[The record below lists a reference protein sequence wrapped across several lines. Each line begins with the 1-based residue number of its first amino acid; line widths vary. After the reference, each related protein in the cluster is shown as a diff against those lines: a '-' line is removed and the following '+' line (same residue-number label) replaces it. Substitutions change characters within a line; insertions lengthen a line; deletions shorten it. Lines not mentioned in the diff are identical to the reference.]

1 MKVSQYLLATVKEV
15 PSDAEIM
22 SHKLMIRA
30 GLIRQLASGLYSWLP
45 LGLRVLKKVENIVRE
60 EMDRAGALEI
70 LMPAIQPSELWEE
83 SGRWDVYGKELLRI
97 TDRHGRE
104 FCFGPTHEEIVTD
117 IARRE
122 ISSYKQLPITLYQIQ
137 TKFRDEI
144 RPRFGIM
151 RAREFLMKDAYSF
164 DIDAKGMEASYQK
177 MFDAYTQIF
186 TRLGLD
192 FRAVI
197 ADSGAIGGAVS
208 TEFQV
213 LAASGEDTIVHSDT
227 SDYAANLEKAESA
240 PLPEP
245 KKKEF
250 KVIIVK
256 GEKDSVAIVLRK
268 EHELNDVK
276 AHNHQL
282 ISEPLVVVEENST
295 KKLGDLK
302 MPVLVDRDVN
312 WKLDI
317 KPTEVVDLRNV
328 VEGDPSPDGK
338 GKLRFARGIEVG
350 HVFQLGDKY
359 SKSMNA
365 KVLAENGK
373 ALPLQMGCYGI
384 GVSRIVASAIEQNH
398 DAKGIIWPEP
408 MAPFSVVIIPIQ
420 MHKSYRVREEAEKI
434 YNALLEKGVKVLID
448 DRKERPGVMFSDM
461 DLIGIPHRI
470 VIGER
475 GLDAGTVEYKFRAH
489 EDSQNWPIG
498 DVVEKLTAA
507 IAV

>member
-282 ISEPLVVVEENST
+282 ISEPLVVV
-295 KKLGDLK
+295 
-302 MPVLVDRDVN
+302 
-312 WKLDI
+312 
-317 KPTEVVDLRNV
+317 VVHL
-328 VEGDPSPDGK
+328 
-338 GKLRFARGIEVG
+338 
-350 HVFQLGDKY
+350 
-359 SKSMNA
+359 
-365 KVLAENGK
+365 NGN
-373 ALPLQMGCYGI
+373 
-384 GVSRIVASAIEQNH
+384 NH
-398 DAKGIIWPEP
+398 
-408 MAPFSVVIIPIQ
+408 
-420 MHKSYRVREEAEKI
+420 HTRR
-434 YNALLEKGVKVLID
+434 
-448 DRKERPGVMFSDM
+448 
-461 DLIGIPHRI
+461 
-470 VIGER
+470 
-475 GLDAGTVEYKFRAH
+475 
-489 EDSQNWPIG
+489 
-498 DVVEKLTAA
+498 
-507 IAV
+507 